1 MSASRSL
8 LAAMVGRLSSDPALN
23 AMIGADG
30 VSDRLLP
37 RPRLPCIVLGPM
49 ESRDA
54 SADGGAAEEH
64 GLTLEVW
71 SDGEGRRQGQEVA
84 ERVQALL
91 HEAALALDGAVLVNL
106 QVTSIRSRREPKTKF
121 YLTQMRLRAVT
132 E

>member
-1 MSASRSL
+1 MSASQSL

-37 RPRLPCIVLGPM
+37 RPRLPCIVLGAM

-71 SDGEGRRQGQEVA
+71 SDGEGRRQGQQVA
-84 ERVQALL
+84 EQVQALL
-91 HEAALALDGAVLVNL
+91 HEADLALDGAVLVNL

-121 YLTQMRLRAVT
+121 YLTEMRLRAVT